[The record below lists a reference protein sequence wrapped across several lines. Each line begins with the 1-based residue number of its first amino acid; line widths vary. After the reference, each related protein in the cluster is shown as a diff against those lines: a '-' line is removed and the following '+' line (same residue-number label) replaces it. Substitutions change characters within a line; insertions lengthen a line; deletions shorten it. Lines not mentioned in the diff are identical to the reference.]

1 MASDNWVVK
10 RWPVLDSTNL
20 EAARQAK
27 NLPVV
32 NQWILAEQQKLGKG
46 RLGRRWESPKGNLYA
61 TALFVESEG
70 IHVAGRLPFVASL
83 AVANT
88 VCSLCPMAEVK
99 IKWPNDVLIMK
110 SKISGILVETGRSEN
125 SSIWVACGIGV
136 NVNLAPESINQPA
149 TCIKDLAKCEFVD
162 VEKVF
167 QKLKDNFEEW
177 LRQSKICFADV
188 LDKWRSMALGMK
200 KPIAIKVG
208 SKRIEGIFD
217 DIENDGALRLVLRD
231 KRTKIIRAGDV
242 SVIRD

>member
-1 MASDNWVVK
+1 MVSDNWVVK

-88 VCSLCPMAEVK
+88 VKSFCPMAEVN
-99 IKWPNDVLIMK
+99 IKWPNDVLIKK
-110 SKISGILVETGRSEN
+110 SKISGILVETGRTEN
-125 SSIWVACGIGV
+125 LSVWVACGIGV
-136 NVNLAPESINQPA
+136 NVNLAPAKINQPA
-149 TCIKDLAKCEFVD
+149 TCIRDLARWEFVD

-167 QKLKDNFEEW
+167 RELKDNFEEC
-177 LRQSKICFADV
+177 LRQSKINFANV
-188 LDKWRSMALGMK
+188 LDKWRSMAFGIK
-200 KPIAIKVG
+200 KPIAIKLG
-208 SKRIEGIFD
+208 CRRIEGIFD
-217 DIENDGALRLVLRD
+217 DIENDGALRLVLPD
-231 KRTKIIRAGDV
+231 GSAKIFRAGDV
-242 SVIRD
+242 SIIRE